1 MTSPTTTHTVR
12 RPDGPNAGIV
22 AVVATVLTL
31 AGIAISAA
39 IAGSAVPS
47 PLGST
52 ADVAA
57 YYAHNPAAATI
68 GGFFT
73 FGASVPLGIYAATT
87 YARMLRLGARVP
99 GPAIGYYGGIAASV
113 FLGASGLIGWVLGQ
127 SISGMSPALVHAFAY
142 ITYALGGIGF
152 VGGIGLLIAGAAVP
166 SLILRLTP
174 RWFAW
179 VGLVIAV
186 ISELSFFALIWPPAS
201 IGLPIGRF
209 AGLLWL
215 IVAGFLLPHDRRD
228 VPRDRSESSRNAA

>member
-1 MTSPTTTHTVR
+1 MTSPTTTHAVR
-12 RPDGPNAGIV
+12 RPDGPNPGIL
-22 AVVATVLTL
+22 AIVATVLTL

-39 IAGSAVPS
+39 IAGGTLPS
-47 PLGST
+47 PLGTTSE
-52 ADVAA
+52 VAA
-57 YYAHNPAAATI
+57 YYAHNPVAATL

-87 YARMLRLGARVP
+87 YARMLRLGVRVP

-113 FLGASGLIGWVLGQ
+113 FLGTSGLVTWVLGQ
-127 SISGMSPALVHAFAY
+127 SITGVSPALVHTFAY
-142 ITYALGGIGF
+142 LAYALGGVGF

-179 VGLVIAV
+179 AGLVIAA

-201 IGLPIGRF
+201 ILLPIGRF

-215 IVAGFLLPHDRRD
+215 VVAGFMMPRDRRD
-228 VPRDRSESSRNAA
+228 VTRNRAPLVE